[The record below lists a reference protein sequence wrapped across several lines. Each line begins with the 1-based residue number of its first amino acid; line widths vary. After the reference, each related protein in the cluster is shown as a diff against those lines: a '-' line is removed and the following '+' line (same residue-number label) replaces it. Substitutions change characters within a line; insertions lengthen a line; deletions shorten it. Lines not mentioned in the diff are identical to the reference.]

1 MKSTPTGA
9 PTAALVLTV
18 AALLAACET
27 GSKKAAVDG
36 NPANA
41 PVVPAEVTP
50 PQCGIAP
57 PLPKSFRDNPGFKG
71 ASLVVGFNL
80 APSGELSAIR
90 IDRSSGHSALDAA
103 ALAQV
108 KQWRCPS
115 ASRRTIV
122 LPAQVLLEFKPWVPE
137 QSDDGRR

>member
-1 MKSTPTGA
+1 MKSTLSGTPTL
-9 PTAALVLTV
+9 ALVVMLTSV
-18 AALLAACET
+18 LAGCET
-27 GSKKAAVDG
+27 PSKKASADG

-57 PLPKSFRDNPGFKG
+57 PLPKAFRDNPSFKG
-71 ASLVVGFNL
+71 AALVVGFNL

-90 IDRSSGHSALDAA
+90 IDRSSGHAALDAA

-137 QSDDGRR
+137 QSDEGRR